1 MGAYPSASTSDTPRI
16 PSDLLSGKGCHGFAE
31 AFDCIV
37 DALIEFDE
45 SIGWP
50 KTLLKFFFGNELAG
64 FFKKNKQHRKRL
76 VLELD
81 AHAMLAQLAGGW
93 VELEDPES
101 QRFRRGSPSQ
111 LLRVSESPSLSY
123 PHYKRSP
130 IQIAQVPVNAV
141 IAELNLTPGLT
152 RHLDSFR

>member
-1 MGAYPSASTSDTPRI
+1 MGAYPSTSTSDTPRI

-37 DALIEFDE
+37 DALIEFDD

-101 QRFRRGSPSQ
+101 QRFRHGSPSQ
-111 LLRVSESPSLSY
+111 LLRLSVSPSLSY
-123 PHYKRSP
+123 PHYKLS
-130 IQIAQVPVNAV
+130 
-141 IAELNLTPGLT
+141 LTKIPCGVLVG
-152 RHLDSFR
+152 FP